1 MSGHNF
7 FASSIVSDE
16 VSYTWPKQIWSNIN
30 GKVYKILSNSEK
42 EDLLDEITALLRQEN
57 LKIEV
62 EPKESYS
69 KLLYETQGIIY
80 EYGAKLS
87 VGEII
92 GQKLRLQNSKYTD
105 KDIKEIY
112 VDLEL
117 VDANKVYV
125 YLIDEMAKIRSK
137 ISISSRLTNAA
148 SVVSL
153 YKENGGD
160 YKEYQASVTTDN
172 ITDFFVGNAFYPLV
186 NEETAEM
193 AKSFKWTNCVDN
205 IYNNELN
212 NYELDNYVNN
222 LFRNPSYKRRNV
234 LPDGNITFS
243 DNLNISVIY
252 KKTGTLEFEKT
263 LINNT
268 EKLTKIERLNKVNH
282 FIKESGAIPDQLK
295 KGLYLEK
302 IVLNEETDEYS
313 YQFGYRYENGEVV
326 FLSDTIKEGLEINA
340 FLELII
346 KNSEITKGKWMMVVP
361 EEIKQSQKIKTS
373 ALEALERIYEHS
385 NIAPEESVFE
395 LDDLECAY
403 VFDNINGV
411 GKFDWIGIYLE
422 QLITATK
429 EDNVE

>member
-7 FASSIVSDE
+7 FAGSVVSDE
-16 VSYTWPKQIWSNIN
+16 LSYTWPKQIWSNIN

-57 LKIEV
+57 LKIEL
-62 EPKESYS
+62 EPEESYS

-80 EYGAKLS
+80 EYGTKLS
-87 VGEII
+87 IGEII
-92 GQKLRLQNSKYTD
+92 GQKLSVQNSKYTD
-105 KDIKEIY
+105 KDVKEIY

-125 YLIDEMAKIRSK
+125 YLIDEKAKIRGK
-137 ISISSRLTNAA
+137 ISISSRLANGA
-148 SVVSL
+148 SVVGL

-160 YKEYQASVTTDN
+160 HKQYQASVTTDN
-172 ITDFFVGNAFYPLV
+172 ITKFFVGNAFYPLV
-186 NEETAEM
+186 NEENVQV

-212 NYELDNYVNN
+212 NYELDNYVND
-222 LFRNPSYKRRNV
+222 LFKNPSYKRRNV
-234 LPDGNITFS
+234 LSDGNISFS

-252 KKTGTLEFEKT
+252 KKTGILEFEKT

-268 EKLTKIERLNKVNH
+268 GKLTKIERLNKVNH
-282 FIKESGAIPDQLK
+282 FIKKSGAIPDPLK

-302 IVLNEETDEYS
+302 IVLDEETDEYS
-313 YQFGYRYENGEVV
+313 YQFGYRYDNGETV

-340 FLELII
+340 FLELTI
-346 KNSEITKGKWMMVVP
+346 KNSEITKGKWVMLVP
-361 EEIKQSQKIKTS
+361 EEIDRTQKINIS
-373 ALEALERIYEHS
+373 ALEALECIYEHS
-385 NIAPEESVFE
+385 GIPEESVFE
-395 LDDLECAY
+395 LDDLESAY

-429 EDNVE
+429 KEDNVE